1 MRGIAIRSRTFPSRG
16 YRQPSIST
24 SHPAECMFRLRV
36 VGSDSNITRLT
47 GPLAE
52 HDVAHVMVYLQ
63 IASMGTG
70 VVDVH
75 VADME
80 RG

>member
-1 MRGIAIRSRTFPSRG
+1 
-16 YRQPSIST
+16 
-24 SHPAECMFRLRV
+24 MFRLRV